1 MGEGRLRD
9 AKRAKTSKN
18 SKQEQQA
25 RTASRGKEETRM
37 QGEERKS
44 GADKLW
50 ARRCELERRIERRLK
65 MIENVEKVLEAIG
78 MSSMKEAGNM
88 QEDKKKIRGEIDKLR
103 REIWRV
109 DGEVRWAEAW
119 EDADKERREAKKA
132 KAEKSREEEEEDN
145 HERHQQSTKI
155 SAR

>member
-1 MGEGRLRD
+1 MRD
-9 AKRAKTSKN
+9 AKQEGQARRAIKK

-25 RTASRGKEETRM
+25 RTASRGKEKTRM
-37 QGEERKS
+37 QGEGRKS
-44 GADKLW
+44 GADELW

-65 MIENVEKVLEAIG
+65 MIENVEKVVEAIG

-88 QEDKKKIRGEIDKLR
+88 REEQKKIRGEINKLR

-119 EDADKERREAKKA
+119 EDADRERREAKEA
-132 KAEKSREEEEEDN
+132 KVEKSGEEEEE
-145 HERHQQSTKI
+145 ERE
-155 SAR
+155 RMRVEY